1 DVYGSAENQTSVL
14 RAENA
19 GSRMPQR
26 GVGGQAFIL
35 TKRQPRG
42 EAVHLGTVPLDREE
56 DGSSKEVVQV
66 KGVASVLPEV
76 VAIEDQMRPQSLF
89 QASVVHVANSRYKR
103 HARVRAENIGRQ
115 AAGAR

>member
-1 DVYGSAENQTSVL
+1 
-14 RAENA
+14 
-19 GSRMPQR
+19 
-26 GVGGQAFIL
+26 
-35 TKRQPRG
+35 
-42 EAVHLGTVPLDREE
+42 E

-115 AAGAR
+115 AAGARGARQHQVLVEWGLVGVRISHPYDAPCGSKVIRG